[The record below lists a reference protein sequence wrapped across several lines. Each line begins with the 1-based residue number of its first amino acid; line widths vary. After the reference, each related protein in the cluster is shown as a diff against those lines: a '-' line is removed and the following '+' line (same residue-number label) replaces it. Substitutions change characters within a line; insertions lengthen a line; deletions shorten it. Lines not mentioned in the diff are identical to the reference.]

1 MKKALSLGSVQFAL
15 VTFYLLAFA
24 VLSSA
29 GPAQEV
35 PVFQIVPT
43 ESSIRFDVE
52 SSVSI
57 KGTFDR
63 WDATLTFT
71 SPDVTTGVA
80 KVRIQAASVDTG
92 NSMKNATLRGED
104 FLDVNRNPLITFRS
118 TKTVQSGPD
127 TFELDGDFTIRGVTR
142 SEKLTLVVS
151 GKETGVAQVTGTLY
165 FNRRNYGM
173 DSDIPF
179 IKIADRIEVN
189 VALRAKRIGGPPLVF
204 KR

>member
-1 MKKALSLGSVQFAL
+1 
-15 VTFYLLAFA
+15 
-24 VLSSA
+24 
-29 GPAQEV
+29 
-35 PVFQIVPT
+35 
-43 ESSIRFDVE
+43 
-52 SSVSI
+52 
-57 KGTFDR
+57 
-63 WDATLTFT
+63 
-71 SPDVTTGVA
+71 
-80 KVRIQAASVDTG
+80 
-92 NSMKNATLRGED
+92 
-104 FLDVNRNPLITFRS
+104 
-118 TKTVQSGPD
+118 VQSGPD
-127 TFELDGDFTIRGVTR
+127 TFELDGDFMIRGVTR